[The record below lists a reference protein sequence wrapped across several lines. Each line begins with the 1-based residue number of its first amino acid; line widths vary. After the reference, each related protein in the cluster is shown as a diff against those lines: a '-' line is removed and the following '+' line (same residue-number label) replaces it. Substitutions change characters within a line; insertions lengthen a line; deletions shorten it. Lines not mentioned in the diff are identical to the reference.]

1 MEEST
6 SREKVLKKI
15 RDALIEK
22 TEPPYPIIDLESTV
36 YTSITEPLDVTFAQE
51 LMKVCGKFVYCESE
65 DEFLS
70 TIQSFILEKNW
81 PIIHCSDEQ
90 IQRMLRKGGI
100 PFEHDKTKITDALL
114 GITRCEFLV
123 ARRSTVMVSSR
134 LTPGRKI
141 SIYPETLLVLGY
153 TSQLV
158 PDLKQALQ
166 GLRKK
171 YADDFPSVVSF
182 ITGPS
187 RTADIEKTLVQG
199 AHGPKELYVFLIED
213 PVPPNE
219 SEERG

>member
-6 SREKVLKKI
+6 SREKVLKMI

-22 TEPPYPIIDLESTV
+22 TEPPYPILDQDSPV
-36 YTSITEPLDVTFAQE
+36 YAPLTEPFDVTFAQE
-51 LMKVCGKFVYCESE
+51 LVKVCGKFVYCESE

-70 TIQSFILEKNW
+70 TIQSFILEKDW
-81 PIIHCSDEQ
+81 PIIHCSDEHVQ
-90 IQRMLRKGGI
+90 LVLRKGGI
-100 PFEHDKTKITDALL
+100 PFEQDQAKIVDARL

-123 ARRSTVMVSSR
+123 ARLGTVMVSSR
-134 LTPGRKI
+134 LSPGRKI
-141 SIYPETLLVLGY
+141 SVYPEIHLVLGY

-171 YADDFPSVVSF
+171 YADDYPSVVSF

-187 RTADIEKTLVQG
+187 RTADIEKTLVLG
-199 AHGPKELYVFLIED
+199 AHGPKELFVFLVED
-213 PVPPNE
+213 HLLTEN
-219 SEERG
+219 G